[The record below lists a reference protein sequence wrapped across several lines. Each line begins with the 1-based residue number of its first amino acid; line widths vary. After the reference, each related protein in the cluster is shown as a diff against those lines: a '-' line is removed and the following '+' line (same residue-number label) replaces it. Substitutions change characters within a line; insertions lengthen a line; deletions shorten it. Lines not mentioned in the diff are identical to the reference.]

1 MSRFAAVALGAVV
14 LLVGLYGLSTL
25 VNSRDDAGVNRS
37 AGPGALEPDEGADHR
52 AAADRS
58 GADPPTSG
66 AHSDDL
72 VTRDARV
79 LGDDRILH
87 ALELGDVV
95 LVYPD
100 RTPPAQLRAVQEE
113 VAGPFDA
120 ELAAAGQAVVLARVP
135 GASGI
140 QALAWR
146 RRLRA
151 SGPGDPGVRTFAE
164 YWLGRG
170 LDGAR

>member
-1 MSRFAAVALGAVV
+1 MGAVV
-14 LLVGLYGLSTL
+14 LVAGLYALSTL
-25 VNSRDDAGVNRS
+25 VSSRDDAGVGRS
-37 AGPGALEPDEGADHR
+37 PGPGALE
-52 AAADRS
+52 ADR
-58 GADPPTSG
+58 GATHRPAGDRGVADPPTSG
-66 AHSDDL
+66 PHTPDL
-72 VTRDARV
+72 VTGDARK
-79 LGDDRILH
+79 LSDDQILH

-95 LVYPD
+95 LVYPG
-100 RTPPAQLRAVQEE
+100 RTPPSGLRAVQEE

-151 SGPGDPGVRTFAE
+151 SEPDDPGVRAFAE
-164 YWLGRG
+164 SWLGRG
-170 LDGAR
+170 LDGPR

>member
-1 MSRFAAVALGAVV
+1 MSRIVAVALGAVV
-14 LLVGLYGLSTL
+14 LLAGLYGLSTL
-25 VNSRDDAGVNRS
+25 VSSRDDAGVNRA
-37 AGPGALEPDEGADHR
+37 AGPGASEPDRGAAHR
-52 AAADRS
+52 PSGDRRDP
-58 GADPPTSG
+58 DPPTSG
-66 AHSDDL
+66 PHSAHL
-72 VTRDARV
+72 VSRDARR
-79 LGDDRILH
+79 LSDDRILH

-95 LVYPD
+95 LVYPGL
-100 RTPPAQLRAVQEE
+100 RPPAELRAVQQE

-151 SGPGDPGVRTFAE
+151 SGPADPGVRAFAE

-170 LDGAR
+170 LDGSR